1 MKRIILAAS
10 LAVLI
15 GAAPA
20 ARDGG
25 DVARGGNGALPLD
38 GGGNGSLPL
47 GGGLAGGGTGDQIMI
62 GNGSLP
68 LRLPGDGSLPLKLSG
83 LANAMAGGTSLQTEV
98 TITQAVR
105 NALQGPA
112 AGAFACKL
120 PDSNDLSKHTAS
132 GVLQIGPVAFTIK
145 GICYHKVTKNME
157 VVAERKVNGIVVEHS
172 VMTSLLATEE
182 PSQLAGRLEI
192 GGAGSDH
199 AGRYAFDVRRHEP
212 NPAPNPE

>member
-1 MKRIILAAS
+1 MKRILLAAS

-25 DVARGGNGALPLD
+25 EVARGGNGALPLD

-47 GGGLAGGGTGDQIMI
+47 GGGTGAGDQIMI

-105 NALQGPA
+105 NALTGAA
-112 AGAFACKL
+112 AGAFPCKL

-132 GVLQIGPVAFTIK
+132 GLLQIGPVAFTIK
-145 GICYHKVTKNME
+145 GICYHKGTKNME

-199 AGRYAFDVRRHEP
+199 AGRYAFDLRRHEP